1 VGLHNTN
8 GGDLAFAKME
18 LCLCVHF
25 GLYRLQLDQAN
36 VYQSTRISAD
46 NLPFQPTS
54 ILIQRRTLASKQC
67 FKLRPNNHG
76 YTNWWLE
83 YVLELVLTTI
93 QIINEL

>member
-1 VGLHNTN
+1 VCT
-8 GGDLAFAKME
+8 FS
-18 LCLCVHF
+18 
-25 GLYRLQLDQAN
+25 GLYRLQLDQTN

-54 ILIQRRTLASKQC
+54 MTSKRELWLANNASSSDLIIMDTQTGGWK
-67 FKLRPNNHG
+67 
-76 YTNWWLE
+76 